1 MVEAD
6 FSRILTERY
15 GLDSPVTSVRRLD
28 GGRINDTYRVDT
40 DAGAYMMQ
48 HIRSEGERAPE
59 RLRRYAWVRAAL
71 SEAVSSIL
79 LPDIVR
85 TTDSEPYAEY
95 GGEWYHVQR
104 YIPHDPLETHTE
116 DTVRSAGELFG
127 RLRVGLRG
135 HTPEDEVL
143 WPVSEGPRAE
153 GYRRGFEE
161 ALTRHAGHPYHA
173 EAESWR
179 QEIADMAAYAD
190 SIALRPETGV
200 IHADEKLANV
210 LFREG
215 RAFAL
220 VDIGGFART
229 RVAWSVGQLLR
240 SAATAEYPRRPYA
253 ATLVRAALSGYDAVV
268 PESERFGLAEGLGA
282 AIRQTANLAVRFATD
297 VLEERV
303 FRHDASR
310 YARPAEQSREAYQR
324 YLALYRELRRDRT
337 AAG

>member
-1 MVEAD
+1 MTEID
-6 FSRILTERY
+6 CSRILTERY
-15 GLDSPVTSVRRLD
+15 GLDAPVTSVRRLD

-59 RLRRYAWVRAAL
+59 RMRRYAWVRAAL

-85 TTDSEPYAEY
+85 TTHGEPYAEY
-95 GGEWYHVQR
+95 DGEWYHVQR
-104 YIPHDPLETHTE
+104 YIEHDSVVIHTE
-116 DTVRSAGELFG
+116 DSVRSAGELFG
-127 RLRVGLRG
+127 RLHVGLRG
-135 HTPEDEVL
+135 HTPEDVAL
-143 WPVSEGPRAE
+143 WPVSEGPRTE

-161 ALTRHAGHPYHA
+161 ALTRHADHPYHA

-190 SIALRPETGV
+190 SIVLRPDTGV
-200 IHADEKLANV
+200 IHSDEKLANV

-240 SAATAEYPRRPYA
+240 SAATAEYPRWPYA
-253 ATLVRAALSGYDAVV
+253 TALVRAALSGYDAVV

-297 VLEERV
+297 VLEEEV

-310 YARPAEQSREAYQR
+310 HARPADQSREAYYR